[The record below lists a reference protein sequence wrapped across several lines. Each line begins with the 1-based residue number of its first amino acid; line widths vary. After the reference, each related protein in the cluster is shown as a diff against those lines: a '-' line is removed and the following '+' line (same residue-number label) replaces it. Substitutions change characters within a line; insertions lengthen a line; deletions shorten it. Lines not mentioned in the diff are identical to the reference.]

1 MATEIASFFAK
12 IGADVG
18 DFEKGLRGV
27 KSDMSSLE
35 KTSAAL
41 GTAFKAAFAIG
52 VAGAVAFGAVIG
64 KTVKAAADF
73 EQGVADIGAMMS
85 LTAEDTATLGDHI
98 MDLGLDPKLK
108 VSAGEATDAI
118 MALGTAGLSVTEI
131 MGGASEATVLLAN
144 ATAADFGNAATI
156 ATDVMGQFNIKAGDM
171 KSAVDQITGVTVA
184 SKFTINDYQLA
195 IAQAGGVA
203 GSVGMDFEDFNA
215 IIAATSSSFASGS
228 DSGTSLK
235 TMLQRLVP
243 DTEKAMAAM
252 DELGLRT
259 ADGASKFFDASG
271 AMKSA
276 EEIAGLLQE
285 AFGGLSD
292 SQKIAAASTIFGTD
306 AMRTALSLAEG
317 GTPIIQKMKGEIGKV
332 DAEELAAKRM
342 DTFKGAMEIAWGVIE
357 TLSISIGQKFLP
369 VLRPLVETFTQLAQT
384 YGPGIVA
391 FFGQVA
397 EQMAAWITATKD
409 AVTKG
414 MGPFVERLKEFW
426 AIGMQVK
433 DLIAQFV
440 DSFISTVAPVTKSIA
455 QFLGFEDVL
464 TAIGILLAGPVL
476 AALGGLIAALWPVIS
491 TIAAVTAAVAA
502 LRWAWQNDF
511 LGIQTFT
518 RNTLQRMS
526 DWFYNESGIWKGTWE
541 KTLEYL
547 KWWANGGWKLY
558 ILAPL
563 SMRLQEMYG
572 DVRHFTLGTVIR
584 FQEWVQDV
592 KDIVAG
598 WKNDI
603 VAKFTNVKDL
613 IVEAFN
619 DWMGPIKKDITDWLI
634 VTDSKF
640 GIWAGWIKRYF
651 TDIKDW
657 FVAKWQQILD
667 WWDDHIKPWVDTGA
681 AVVQGLWDGME
692 DVWDHFILWWNGVW
706 GKDLTKT
713 VKVEMKT
720 KSPSK
725 VMEKLGGY
733 VMEGFGIGAEKWLP
747 YVEDVMGQIPATS
760 MAAGQGAYMPAGAGA
775 SQPAVSTS
783 RIEEL
788 LLILINEL
796 RAKNMTANVT
806 VAGGGSDIATIN
818 GFLAGSRI

>member
-18 DFEKGLRGV
+18 DFEKGLKGV

-41 GTAFKAAFAIG
+41 GTAFKAAFAVG
-52 VAGAVAFGAVIG
+52 VAGAVAFGAAIG
-64 KTVKAAADF
+64 KTVKMAADF
-73 EQGVADIGAMMS
+73 EQGVADIGAMMT
-85 LTAEDTATLGDHI
+85 LTDDEAVTLADHI
-98 MDLGLDPKLK
+98 MDLGLDPNLK

-118 MALGTAGLSVTEI
+118 MALGTAGLSLDQI
-131 MGGASEATVLLAN
+131 MNGASKATVLLAN
-144 ATAADFGNAATI
+144 ATGGDFGEAASI
-156 ATDVMGQFNIKAGDM
+156 ATDVMGQFNIKAENM
-171 KSAVDQITGVTVA
+171 NAAVNQIVGATVA
-184 SKFTINDYQLA
+184 SKFSINDMALA
-195 IAQAGGVA
+195 YGQAGGVA
-203 GSVGMDFEDFNA
+203 GSVGVTFEDFNA
-215 IIAATSSSFASGS
+215 DLAATSKSFNSGS
-228 DSGTSLK
+228 DAATSWK
-235 TMLQRLVP
+235 TYIQRLVP
-243 DTEKAMAAM
+243 TTAEAEGKMI
-252 DELGLRT
+252 ELGLAT
-259 ADGASKFFDASG
+259 ADGTSKFFDASG
-271 AMKSA
+271 AIKSA
-276 EEIAGLLQE
+276 EERAALLAT
-285 AFGGLSD
+285 AFSGLSD
-292 SQKIAAASTIFGTD
+292 AQKIEAASTIFGTD
-306 AMRTALSLAEG
+306 AMRTALSIAAG
-317 GTPIIQKMKGEIGKV
+317 GSPIIQKMKGEIGKV

-342 DTFKGAMEIAWGVIE
+342 NTFKGAMEIAWGVIE

-391 FFGQVA
+391 FFGTVA
-397 EQMAAWITATKD
+397 EQMAAWIAATKD

-433 DLIAQFV
+433 DLIVQFV
-440 DSFISTVAPVTKSIA
+440 DSFLSTVAPVTKSIA
-455 QFLGFEDVL
+455 QFLGFKDVL

-518 RNTLQRMS
+518 RNTLERLS
-526 DWFYNESGIWKGTWE
+526 NWFHNESGIWKGTFE
-541 KTLEYL
+541 KTMDYL
-547 KWWANGGWKLY
+547 KWWANGGWKNNIYFPVRSWLY
-558 ILAPL
+558 ELKA
-563 SMRLQEMYG
+563 
-572 DVRHFTLGTVIR
+572 DFTVWALWLTNK
-584 FQEWVQDV
+584 FTEWTQDV
-592 KDIVAG
+592 KDIVSG
-598 WKNDI
+598 WKNSV
-603 VAKFTNVKDL
+603 VAKFSEIKDR
-613 IVEAFN
+613 IVEVFN
-619 DWMGPIKKDITDWLI
+619 DWMGPIKKNISDWLA

-640 GIWAGWIKRYF
+640 SVWVGWMKRYF
-651 TDIKDW
+651 TDIKEW
-657 FVAKWQQILD
+657 FVEKWQQILD
-667 WWDDHIKPWVDTGA
+667 WWDDHIRPWVERGRD
-681 AVVQGLWDGME
+681 VVRGLWDGMK
-692 DVWDHFILWWNGVW
+692 DVWSDFMHWWNGVW

-747 YVEDVMGQIPATS
+747 YVENVMGQIPAAS
-760 MAAGQGAYMPAGAGA
+760 MAAGQGAYMPAAGGAA
-775 SQPAVSTS
+775 QPAVSTS

-796 RAKNMTANVT
+796 RTKNMTANVT

-818 GFLAGSRI
+818 TFLAGSRI